1 MISTIFRRF
10 LSYQITM
17 KKTIFL
23 FLTLLLILACGTRKK
38 SRNQSVGLKGFTS
51 YYNTLFNSKD
61 ALETELKNREK
72 AHKDNFFAPYISILT
87 TEDAPLGSD
96 IGNSGKGIFGDMQT
110 GVPNAAAMQNTTALE
125 ISEAKAQKAI
135 AKYSVMKNGEEKNKR
150 MFEAHILL
158 AQAQLYQNKP
168 LDALNSLNYLF
179 TAMQKDKRLD
189 LAKIYQAQAYAKM
202 GDYYRANEIFLSLD
216 DLKKDYDKLKTIYY
230 SEMLVASGKKEEAVA
245 ELENA
250 FNANKSRKLRSRI
263 AYLRG
268 QVLASLGKKEEARES
283 FTTAYKYA
291 NDFEFEVKS
300 QLEIAKTFNS
310 NADDYE
316 GAKKYLEDISKK
328 GTYAS
333 RKNELYYAL
342 GLLAKDAHKND
353 EAQAYFRRAL
363 AEKESDPQVRGLT
376 YYEIGQNYFNSN
388 DYIAAG
394 AYYDSAV
401 AVMSYQ
407 PAKEELSATAS
418 NIKKLTQN
426 YYLIKKNDS
435 VLALARMSA
444 TERDAYFTKYI
455 DQLKA
460 KEAKELA
467 LQRENE
473 RNNGFDT
480 GDYNAQNALNGDTRA
495 FQDFGNQSKG
505 FYFANQSAISRGQS
519 TFRQLWGTR
528 SLQDNWRYSARTT
541 SIQDVKNQT
550 MGQTDVQDPRRFETE
565 FYTEKIPTD
574 ASVLAQLKKD
584 RDTATLGLARMYD
597 AYFSNRQL
605 ATKTLYDL
613 VDSQPE
619 SDVKLQALYTA
630 FSINYEQE
638 PSAAERAKTMILAE
652 YPYTPYAEFVKNPKT
667 TAFASSTSEVEAEY
681 SKAFSLY
688 SEGKYAESQ
697 KIVESALAKYPQ
709 DALAPKF
716 TLLNAY
722 NAGKTA
728 GKEVMILQLQQLSLN
743 YGRTPEGM
751 RAKDMLTNLK
761 SDLAPV
767 QTTNADGSPAVSSQ
781 NMQQVPGQPVPAA
794 VSSAYVQQ
802 TAEQP
807 VPKIN
812 TTQNVVQPA
821 ANTVMPTSPAINPN
835 QPAASPNPI
844 RTGPPGTP
852 ANDTG
857 VGIPAMSPQQQKR
870 TNEVKIKNQP

>member
-1 MISTIFRRF
+1 
-10 LSYQITM
+10 M
-17 KKTIFL
+17 KKNIL
-23 FLTLLLILACGTRKK
+23 LLLLLLLIAACGTRKK
-38 SRNQSVGLKGFTS
+38 SANQSVGLKGFTS

-61 ALETELKNREK
+61 ALQTELKQREK
-72 AHKDNFFAPYISILT
+72 SHKDNFFAPYISILT
-87 TEDAPLGSD
+87 NEDAPMGSD
-96 IGNSGKGIFGDMQT
+96 IANSGKGIFGDLQT

-125 ISEAKAQKAI
+125 IAEAKAQKAI

-168 LDALNSLNYLF
+168 LEALNALDYLF
-179 TAMQKDKRLD
+179 TAMPRDKRLD
-189 LAKIYQAQAYAKM
+189 LAGIYQAQAYSKM
-202 GDYYRANEIFLSLD
+202 GDYYRANEVFLSLNG
-216 DLKKDYDKLKTIYY
+216 LKKEYERLKTVYY

-250 FNANKSRKLRSRI
+250 FNVNKNRRLRSRI

-310 NADDYE
+310 QTDDYE
-316 GAKKYLEDISKK
+316 GAKQYLEDISRK

-342 GLLAKDAHKND
+342 GLLAKDAGKND
-353 EAQAYFRRAL
+353 EAQAYFRKAL
-363 AEKESDPQVRGLT
+363 VEKQSDPQVRGLT
-376 YYEIGQNYFNSN
+376 YYEIGQNYFGTN

-401 AVMSYQ
+401 AVMNYE
-407 PAKEELSATAS
+407 PAKAELSATAS
-418 NIKKLTQN
+418 NIKKLTKN

-435 VLALARMSA
+435 ILALTRMPA
-444 TERDAYFTKYI
+444 AEREAYFAKHI
-455 DQLKA
+455 EQLKA
-460 KEAKELA
+460 KEAQELA
-467 LQRENE
+467 LQKQQE
-473 RNNGFDT
+473 RAEGFDT
-480 GDYNAQNALNGDTRA
+480 GDYNAQTALQGDSRA

-505 FYFANQSAISRGQS
+505 FYFANQSAVSRGQS
-519 TFRQLWGTR
+519 AFRQLWGTR
-528 SLQDNWRYSARTT
+528 SLQDNWRYSARTA

-550 MGQTDVQDPRRFETE
+550 MGQTAPQDPRRFETE
-565 FYTEKIPTD
+565 FYTEKIPND
-574 ASVLAQLKKD
+574 PALLAQLKQD
-584 RDTATLGLARMYD
+584 RDTASLGLARMYD
-597 AYFSNRQL
+597 AYFANRQL

-619 SDVKLQALYTA
+619 SDIKLQALYSA
-630 FSINYEQE
+630 FSMNYEQE
-638 PSAAERAKTMILAE
+638 PSAAERAKKMILDE
-652 YPYTPYAEFVKNPKT
+652 YPYTPYAEFVKNPKS

-681 SKAFSLY
+681 SKAFKLY

-697 KIVESALAKYPQ
+697 KIAENALAKHPQ

-728 GKEVMILQLQQLSLN
+728 GREVMILQLQQLSLN
-743 YGRTPEGM
+743 YGKTPEGL
-751 RAKDMLTNLK
+751 RATDMLTNLK
-761 SDLAPV
+761 SELAPV
-767 QTTNADGSPAVSSQ
+767 QMMNADGSPAVSPQ
-781 NMQQVPGQPVPAA
+781 NMQQVPAQQQGQPVPSA
-794 VSSAYVQQ
+794 SSSVYVQQ
-802 TAEQP
+802 VAEQP
-807 VPKIN
+807 VPQIN

-821 ANTVMPTSPAINPN
+821 SNTVMPTSPAVNPN
-835 QPAASPNPI
+835 QLVASPTPV
-844 RTGPPGTP
+844 RMGPPGTP
-852 ANDTG
+852 ANDMG
-857 VGIPAMSPQQQKR
+857 VGVPRLSPQEQKR
-870 TNEVKIKNQP
+870 TNEVKIKNQR